1 MVFIFIVEKYASVL
15 GLLTARV
22 TLTRGME
29 GGGDGAATVCL
40 MKIWVVSVFDKL
52 KTVSHLVQ
60 STRI

>member
-29 GGGDGAATVCL
+29 GGDGAATVCL